1 MFFDISNFLK
11 TTALSVVL
19 VSSLSMP
26 AISQDI
32 DGLPPQPAQSILPE
46 DVTFDAEVFTV
57 VEDEP
62 LPIVQG
68 EVVPPPVP
76 TVELDELVDEPP
88 EDVTQDFASQ
98 QPPEPV
104 VIPHSGTYYDS
115 DSIGPSELGASTGPR
130 KVDPRYEPGSSFVIV
145 KKDASSSSRQANI
158 VAAQRALKL
167 GRYAAALELYEKLYK
182 KNPKNLQV
190 VMGLAVAQQHNGFN
204 ESAIATYE
212 EILKISPR
220 HTGAMVNLMGLLER
234 NQPQVAYNKLQK
246 LWNRDGQNPAVA
258 AQLGLVSAKLGN
270 YEEAS
275 RYLGIAASLEPSSAQ
290 HHYNLAIVL
299 DQAKS
304 PKSAIEYYQKA
315 LEIDVSSKNGGSLPR
330 DQIYDRLA
338 ELRRL

>member
-1 MFFDISNFLK
+1 MFFNISNLLK
-11 TTALSVVL
+11 TTALSVAF

-26 AISQDI
+26 AVSQDV
-32 DGLPPQPAQSILPE
+32 DGLPPQPAQSILPDDDVVFTAE
-46 DVTFDAEVFTV
+46 DVTFDAE
-57 VEDEP
+57 E

-68 EVVPPPVP
+68 ETVVPPAAP
-76 TVELDELVDEPP
+76 TVPLDELEEEPEETP
-88 EDVTQDFASQ
+88 QEFAAQ
-98 QPPEPV
+98 QPANPV
-104 VIPHSGTYYDS
+104 QIPHSGTYYDS
-115 DSIGPSELGASTGPR
+115 DSIGPSELGASAGPR
-130 KVDPRYEPGSSFVIV
+130 KVDPRYEPGSSFVVV

-182 KNPKNLQV
+182 KNPKNMQV

-212 EILKISPR
+212 EILKRNPR

-234 NQPQVAYNKLQK
+234 NQPRVAYKKLQK
-246 LWNRDGQNPAVA
+246 LWNRGGQNPAVA

-270 YEEAS
+270 YDEAS
-275 RYLGIAASLEPSSAQ
+275 RYLGIASSLEPNNAL

-299 DQAKS
+299 DQAQS
-304 PKSAIEYYQKA
+304 PRFAIESYQKA
-315 LEIDVSSKNGGSLPR
+315 LEVDVSNKNGSSLPR
-330 DQIYDRLA
+330 EQIYDRLA